1 MKEPFLLFNA
11 ICSHKASFLLLFFI
25 FAMKLLFVKKCY
37 LTGSL
42 KEVFEIVFP
51 SQTIYILHSE
61 CLLSSL
67 ALYLCGKQVCWEAT
81 LSDNDALLWHFIC
94 KMRWLW
100 KTEQPIH
107 THYTFVFV
115 FLTKVK
121 VLKWS
126 TSFIFYIWST
136 SHIYWVHLKALS
148 KSKSCLI
155 LYHCD
160 RNWWWAKIFIQQHI
174 ALFSLMNIDTL
185 VPNALDETSCGP
197 SYQMNH
203 GKV

>member
-1 MKEPFLLFNA
+1 
-11 ICSHKASFLLLFFI
+11 
-25 FAMKLLFVKKCY
+25 MKLLFVKKCY

-51 SQTIYILHSE
+51 SQTIYIYILHSE

>member
-1 MKEPFLLFNA
+1 MLARSFFFVVVFYFCHEIA
-11 ICSHKASFLLLFFI
+11 IRQKMLSHRQFKRSLWNC
-25 FAMKLLFVKKCY
+25 VP
-37 LTGSL
+37 LTDY
-42 KEVFEIVFP
+42 
-51 SQTIYILHSE
+51 IYILHSE